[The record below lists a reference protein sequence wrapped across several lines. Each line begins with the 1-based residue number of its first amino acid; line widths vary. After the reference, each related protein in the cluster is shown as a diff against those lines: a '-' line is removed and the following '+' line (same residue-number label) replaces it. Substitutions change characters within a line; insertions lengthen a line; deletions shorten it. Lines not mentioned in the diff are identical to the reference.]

1 MPANAERI
9 EEFPT
14 PASLPKI
21 AVDEARH
28 AHSIWLHQDSR
39 LQKVRTNRFE

>member
-9 EEFPT
+9 ENFPE

-28 AHSIWLHQDSR
+28 AHSIWLHQDSD